1 MQKNN
6 NSPIRNIF
14 SVKANISNMLSFWS
28 ISPISQY
35 FSPFFFF
42 RFDDEDVDGVQ
53 IRSYVSTL
61 HPDYNAGNT
70 NNDVCLL
77 RLNEPLN
84 LTANGVKAIELNRF
98 DDWSGGE
105 PFTVSG
111 WGTLQVNL
119 WILQGFKN

>member
-1 MQKNN
+1 MVHFSNFT
-6 NSPIRNIF
+6 IF
-14 SVKANISNMLSFWS
+14 SS
-28 ISPISQY
+28 I
-35 FSPFFFF
+35 FV

-61 HPDYNAGNT
+61 HPDYNSGNT

-84 LTANGVKAIELNRF
+84 LTANGVKAIELNRD

-111 WGTLQVNL
+111 WGTLQVKFDE
-119 WILQGFKN
+119 IS

>member
-1 MQKNN
+1 M
-6 NSPIRNIF
+6 
-14 SVKANISNMLSFWS
+14 KANISNMLSFLGTFLQFHN
-28 ISPISQY
+28 I
-35 FSPFFFF
+35 FLHFF

-53 IRSYVSTL
+53 IRSYVSKL

-111 WGTLQVNL
+111 WGTLQVNV
-119 WILQGFKN
+119 WNLQGFEHYRH